1 MNKSILI
8 IDTELNDY
16 LILMERLEQLS
27 FIVYTSDDYNEGLI
41 SVFKLKP
48 DLIIYNFPLFLST
61 EKELMDKLY
70 KQKMF
75 IPIVMVDY
83 SIKEE
88 DVLRAFD
95 KGAADY
101 IIKPF
106 SSREVEARI
115 KAILRRIEIS
125 KSPQDKKIK
134 IGNLILKPDQY
145 ELDLITHKVSLSK
158 REQQLLLLLI
168 DRNMISRDEIIRYLW
183 GFDYYGGARIVD
195 VNISNLR
202 KKIESDPKR
211 PQFIKTIRGYGYC
224 INQAIIKEG

>member
-8 IDTELNDY
+8 IDTDINDY
-16 LILMERLEQLS
+16 LILKERLEQLN
-27 FIVYTSDDYNEGLI
+27 FIVYTTADCNEGLI
-41 SVFKLKP
+41 NVFKLKP
-48 DLIIYNFPLFLST
+48 DLIIYNFQLFLST
-61 EKELMDKLY
+61 EKELIDKLTR
-70 KQKMF
+70 QKMF
-75 IPIVMVDY
+75 IPIIIVDY
-83 SIKEE
+83 SNKEE

-106 SSREVEARI
+106 SSREVEARV

-125 KSPQDKKIK
+125 KSSQDKNIN
-134 IGNLILKPDQY
+134 IGNLILKPDLY
-145 ELDLITHKVSLSK
+145 ELDLITHKVSLTK
-158 REQQLLLLLI
+158 REQQVLLLLI

-195 VNISNLR
+195 VNISKLR

-211 PQFIKTIRGYGYC
+211 PQFIKKRGYGYC
-224 INQAIIKEG
+224 INPAIIKEG